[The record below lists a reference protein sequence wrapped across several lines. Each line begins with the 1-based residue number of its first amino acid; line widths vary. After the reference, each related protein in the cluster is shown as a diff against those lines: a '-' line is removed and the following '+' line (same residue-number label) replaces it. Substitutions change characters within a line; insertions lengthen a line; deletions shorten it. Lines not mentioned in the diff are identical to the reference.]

1 MNINEFEF
9 RVNTQ
14 QIIEN
19 QIPEFI
25 LNENVK
31 FLDFL
36 KQYYISQEYQS
47 GPVDISENLDQYL
60 KIDHLVPEV
69 VTGITSLS
77 YDVNSTS
84 GIVTVTSTKGFP
96 KKYGLLQ
103 IDDEII
109 TYTGITTNSFTGC
122 IRGFSGITNY
132 HQDLKSGELVFSES
146 DAASHTQNSK
156 IKNLSVLFLQEFYK
170 KIKYT
175 FTPGLENLD
184 FVPNLNSANFIK
196 EARTFYQTKGT
207 EESFRILFNVLFG
220 ETPKIIDLEQFLLK
234 PSSSTYIRRKVII
247 ADIISGNLL
256 NLVGQTIFKTTD
268 DKTTASVSE
277 VEVIRRKNKTYYKLL
292 LFIGYDDTFPSVTG
306 TFDITGSSR
315 VTSKVS
321 VGSSVITV
329 DSTIGFPEFGK
340 IYYKNQEINYEE
352 KSINQFFKC
361 SGIETEIPISSI
373 IRSNDTYYGY
383 ENGDTTKKVEFRITG
398 VLTSYKSIIENSSIE
413 VEEEIQVKN
422 VGVVIE
428 NPNINATRKEIL
440 ANSWIYNTSSR
451 YEIDD
456 DFETGSI
463 SQVTLRS
470 DIDKSS
476 LKIND
481 FVDIL
486 FRNTQ
491 QIVEENLRVIGIT
504 GNQIVLNRGFILQPG
519 NNYDI
524 RRKINFA
531 SSTSVPLEFNS
542 IMSDVLNVY
551 DENDEN
557 IYVASNSLP
566 SYSINKNILSYDA
579 NGVFNQNLDTELY
592 SIITFSE
599 KVSWITGDELY
610 YSPSNLPISG
620 LSEGI
625 YYVEVL
631 PDRYQ
636 IRLFSSRFSVST
648 QNYLSFGEFTSG
660 IHNFCLNSQKEKII
674 SPQKILRKFPLI
686 INDADESDLTIPGPV
701 GMLINGI
708 EIENYKSENKIYYGP
723 LESIQILNS
732 GENYD
737 VINPPRITASPG
749 NAKIQSVVSGSVQKI
764 FVNPQDF
771 DLNVVITAN
780 ITGGNGK
787 DAVLEPVVE
796 KRRRELEFDARL
808 LSSGGGIDAT
818 EETITFKFN
827 HYLSN
832 GEPIIYR
839 SNFNSPLGVGTF
851 KGSNTNT
858 GKTLKNETIYYVKR
872 ISDNT
877 IQLYESF
884 SNYNSG
890 IATVGF
896 TTIGTSGIHKFL
908 TEPKNTLTQIK
919 VLNSGINYTNRKLRI
934 SPVGISTI
942 DHTFTFNNH
951 GFKSGELIV
960 YDYETSGISG
970 LSTTN
975 QYYITKI
982 DNNTFKLS
990 NAGVGGTIFENY
1002 ERGKFVQFQNTGT
1015 GYQIFNYPPITLDVE
1030 YSSVGIGSTQIRGK
1044 IEATPIVRG
1053 KIIDAYLY
1061 DGGSDYGSSVLNQK
1075 NNPSIKI
1082 QTGSSAQIIPIIE
1095 NGKIIDASI
1104 LYGGN
1109 DFYSLPD
1116 ITIVGDGTGA
1126 VLKPVLTN
1134 NRISDIVVIY
1144 PGIGY
1149 SADSTTIIVE
1159 PVGKNAIIE
1168 PQIRSLSVKN
1178 NSLYGDIES
1187 YPDELLLSQDSTKKN
1202 ETNEILQSSFK
1213 NLKYGICG
1221 YFGVLQNIFNDN
1233 GINHSPIIG
1242 WAYDGNPIYG
1252 SYGFSN
1258 PSDPNS
1264 AIKRIIPGYTL
1275 NSTNIINRPPN
1286 FAEGFF
1292 IEDYTFT
1299 NSGDLDEYNGR
1310 YCVTPEFPKGVYAY
1324 FATTIS
1330 DLNGNVT
1337 GNFPYFIGNRYRSKF
1352 ITENRT
1358 LNQSF
1363 DFNQSNLIRNT
1374 FPYKVNE
1381 RYASNDFII
1390 ESNESVKQVAKVES
1404 VSSGSIDEIVIL
1416 DPGKN
1421 YKIKDTVEFDIE
1433 DTGGGE
1439 FIAEV
1444 SKIQGKD
1451 IVELKTNVI
1460 SYDNAQFIWNNG
1472 EQIKIKIE
1480 PKHDFQNSDYV
1491 NISGFSTN
1499 LSSINGS
1506 YSIQVNSYSSIL
1518 AEDIP
1523 SYSSTGIVTDIY
1535 LTQIPEV
1542 SIGSS
1547 IQIENENLT
1556 ILNIFRSE
1564 NVVRVSREN
1573 TGIAHSFGNTINFI
1587 SDTFTISKSVKHF
1600 ESKFNDLVYFNSK
1613 QSVGVGTTTG
1623 VEVPLNYIIGNE
1635 IKKISIPTQSIYLP
1649 NHPFKNNQE
1658 VTLVKPTSASAL
1670 LVSNTSNGSTFNLPT
1685 SGNSQKVYILN
1696 KSPDTIGIVTQIGLT
1711 TTSNGLFFSSNG
1723 TDDYR
1728 YYLKSNYQTLIGNVD
1743 KIQSTIIT
1751 DSDHELT
1758 DDDLIDLT
1766 VKPNISVGIGTSSSI
1781 SIRYDSQRNKIL
1793 VNPIIFNSSAINT
1806 TTNEFLLPKHNLRT
1820 GNKILYQSTIPATG
1834 LTTNFYYVYEVTSN
1848 KIKLC
1853 ETLKDSFTIPPITV
1867 GITSAPDAT
1876 HTISPIHSEIAVYK
1890 NNNLVFDLDDSSLSG
1905 YKFKI
1910 FYDPDFTKE
1919 FISTGNFDEFNV
1931 TQNGIIGITT
1941 GCTLT
1946 IESNGDISF
1955 PLYYSLEK
1963 NGKVISADSEVQNFA
1978 KITFLDSIYNGSYR
1992 ISGVGSTTFNISL
2005 SKDPENYNYFSQNCD
2020 VLKYTTTSNSSSGK
2034 IEKIKIVSPGS
2045 GFKKIPLFTKV
2056 KSEFGTGANILL
2068 KSKSV
2073 GKIDKI
2079 RILSEGYEYSS
2090 DRTLKP
2096 ESLISKFVSIKNSN
2110 EISNISILNGGKNYI
2125 SKPDLIV
2132 INPETGEQHDNGIIE
2147 ANMNGSS
2154 IQSVSIIEIPR
2165 GLPQET
2171 SKIASINN
2179 SNGIAIESVQSSSS
2193 GIVTCILVTPL
2204 NGFSQEPFGNGD
2216 KIYVE
2221 KIKKMGTTGDGL
2233 NSEDYQYQFF
2243 TVTNYVN
2250 GNTTDKR
2257 RLEYDLSS
2265 FTNDPG
2271 TPDPIQ
2277 DSGALIVNYKNYP
2290 QFSIEQKFSD
2300 FTIDEPIDVQIGNQ
2314 FIPENLVITKSNKNY
2329 IKIFGSYNLQLNQK
2343 IKGRQSSSIATID
2356 EIKSSFGHFNVDYSA
2371 IKDIGWS
2378 DNVGKL
2384 NEDIQVISDNDY
2396 YQNLSYT
2403 VKSNQEWEKIVSP
2416 VNNLVHPS
2424 GLKNF
2429 ADTQITKIV
2438 GVTSGPTL
2446 IDSDDLLTILYNI
2459 VEENRVDSIYNYDL
2473 VLDADVIDN
2482 ISKFLR
2488 FRKRKFSDYIECKT
2502 NRVLAIDDISSQF
2515 SSVDGINGK
2524 KSFELNHLGTPIFRK
2539 TFNPSDSS
2547 ILDLTTGEFTIP
2559 NHFFNTG
2566 EELIYNSIGA
2576 PLGIGSTLN
2585 ISGIVTTI
2593 LPNIVYAIRI
2603 DNNRFKIS
2611 TRKDYSLTNPAIG
2624 VTFTSVGTGNTH
2636 GLEMLHKN
2644 DKCII
2649 SINNIIQSPLSYSLL
2664 NYSVNNGGSVGISTS
2679 IFGINGISSISIG
2692 DVLKINTEYMK
2703 VINYGIGTSYSGPIS
2718 LGGTIP
2724 LVEVERGSVG
2734 SSATTHSNLST
2745 ISLYRGSFNI
2755 EKNEIHFTDAPIGIN
2770 TSSSNSISY
2779 FNGRVFLRLDY
2790 STNQVFDDI
2799 SSKFT
2804 GIGQTFTLSSSG
2816 INTIGIGTT
2825 GANGI
2830 VLINGIFQ
2838 TPTTENN
2845 LQNNYKIIENTSV
2858 GITSIVFSGI
2868 TTSNG
2873 SIFISESDV
2882 NQNNLPRGGLIVS
2895 LGSTPGMG
2903 YAPLVGASVTASISG
2918 GSIVSIGIGTSGNW
2932 GSGYRNPVSIA
2943 VTEKGHT
2950 GVAATIT
2957 ANVGAGGSLSFNII
2971 GGGTGY
2977 TNPTINISPPN
2988 YSNLSVTGVSRIG
3001 IGTTTKTG
3009 IGLLLNI
3016 SVGSVSTTGIGST
3029 LFQVTDYKITRNGY
3043 GFQRGD
3049 VLKVVGL
3056 VTDSKLSQ
3064 PISEFNLTVIDTFT
3078 DSFSSWQFGELYYI
3092 DDVKNYQNGIRK
3104 KFPLYYNSALL
3115 SFEKSSTFVD
3125 SQFIDLND
3133 LLIIFINGIL
3143 QKPREAYEF
3152 SGGSSFIFTEA
3163 PKPSDNIAIYFY
3175 GGSALDSVKVTGINE
3190 TIKVGDSVQVFSNN
3204 NFLNTTETQNPRT
3217 ITSIN
3222 SSDTLQTINYSSDGI
3237 DIETFKPVSWTKQK
3251 IDTIIDG
3258 DLISKSRDSIKTQ
3271 IYPTAKIIR
3280 TLNQS
3285 STELFVD
3292 DTTLFDY
3299 ENPETFDGL
3308 IVSGLN
3314 DPVSANINAVVSS
3327 AGTIS
3332 SLSIINAGNGY
3343 TGSSINVKISAPKSI
3358 GVGIGTTATA
3368 TVSIT
3373 NGSLSTPI
3381 TITNPGFGYTTSN
3394 LPQVITPLPNPIY
3407 ENISGI
3413 VNVQGFSGSI
3423 VGIQTTTGIGTDFAV
3438 RFTLVSDT
3446 SSFTGLS
3453 TGYPIYIFDTKVG
3466 NGVTS
3471 IIDSNSNVI
3480 GIGTTFLDNIYYI
3493 NAFNASTGIMTCN
3506 IHSGSNISNISVTG
3520 TGVTLG
3526 RFSWGR
3532 LSGFSRSSSP
3542 ISIGVSG
3549 FTVNSGLTTFPTIQ
3563 RRGYGLRK
3571 NGSIKN
3577 TL

>member
-1 MNINEFEF
+1 MDTNEFEF
-9 RVNTQ
+9 RVKIQ

-31 FLDFL
+31 FTDFL

-60 KIDHLVPEV
+60 KIDNLVPEV
-69 VTGITSLS
+69 VNGMTSLS
-77 YDVNSTS
+77 YDVNSVS

-96 KKYGLLQ
+96 QKYGLLQ

-132 HQDLKSGELVFSES
+132 HQDLKTEELVFSES
-146 DAASHTQNSK
+146 DASSHTQNSNV
-156 IKNLSVLFLQEFYK
+156 KNLSVLFLQEFYK

-256 NLVGQTIFKTTD
+256 NLVGQTIFKNTD

-292 LFIGYDDTFPSVTG
+292 LFIGYDDTFPTITG
-306 TFDITGSSR
+306 DFDITGSSR
-315 VTSKVS
+315 VISTVS
-321 VGSSVITV
+321 VGSSVISV

-340 IYYKNQEINYEE
+340 IYNKDQEISYEE

-361 SGIETEIPISSI
+361 SGIETEIPITSI

-398 VLTSYKSIIENSSIE
+398 VLSSYKSITENSSIE
-413 VEEEIQVKN
+413 VGEDIQVKN
-422 VGVVIE
+422 VGIVIA
-428 NPNINATRKEIL
+428 NPNINASRKEIF

-470 DIDKSS
+470 NIDKSS
-476 LKIND
+476 LKKND

-486 FRNTQ
+486 FRDTQ
-491 QIVEENLRVIGIT
+491 QIVEENLRVINIT
-504 GNQIVLNRGFILQPG
+504 ENQIVLNRGFILQPG

-524 RRKINFA
+524 RRRINFA
-531 SSTSVPLEFNS
+531 SSALVPLEFNS

-551 DENDEN
+551 DEDNEN
-557 IYVASNSLP
+557 MYVASNSLP
-566 SYSINKNILSYDA
+566 SYSINKSILSYNA
-579 NGVFNQNLDTELY
+579 NGVSNQNLDTELY

-599 KVSWITGDELY
+599 RVSWITGDELY
-610 YSPSNLPISG
+610 YTPSNLPIPE

-631 PDRYQ
+631 PDHYQ
-636 IRLFSSRFSVST
+636 IRLYSSRFSVST
-648 QNYLSFGEFTSG
+648 QNYLSFGALTPG

-674 SPQKILRKFPLI
+674 SPQKILRKFPLT
-686 INDADESDLTIPGPV
+686 INDASESDLTIPGPV

-708 EIENYKSENKIYYGP
+708 EIESYKSENKIYYGP

-737 VINPPRITASPG
+737 VINPPRITANPG
-749 NAKIQSVVSGSVQKI
+749 NAKIQSVIRGSVQKI

-780 ITGGNGK
+780 ITGGSGK
-787 DAVLEPVVE
+787 DVLLEPVVE
-796 KRRRELEFDARL
+796 KRRREIEFDARL
-808 LSSGGGIDAT
+808 LSSGGGIDVT

-827 HYLSN
+827 HYLSD

-839 SNFNSPLGVGTF
+839 SNFNSSLGIGTF
-851 KGSNTNT
+851 KGSNANT
-858 GKTLKNETIYYVKR
+858 GKTLKNETVYYVKR

-890 IATVGF
+890 ISTVGF
-896 TTIGTSGIHKFL
+896 TTIGNSGIHKFV

-919 VLNSGINYTNRKLRI
+919 VLNGGYNFTNRKLRV
-934 SPVGISTI
+934 SPTGISTI
-942 DHTFTFNNH
+942 NHTLTFKNH
-951 GFKSGELIV
+951 GFKTGDLVV
-960 YDYETSGISG
+960 YEYETSGISG
-970 LSTTN
+970 LSTAN
-975 QYYITKI
+975 QYYVTEI
-982 DNNTFKLS
+982 DDNSFRLS

-1002 ERGKFVQFQNTGT
+1002 ERSKFVQFQSTGT

-1030 YSSVGIGSTQIRGK
+1030 YSSVGVGSTQIRGK

-1053 KIIDAYLY
+1053 EIIDVYVY

-1095 NGKIIDASI
+1095 NGRIIDASI

-1116 ITIVGDGTGA
+1116 ITIIGDGVGA

-1144 PGIGY
+1144 SGIGY
-1149 SADSTTIIVE
+1149 SAESTTILVE
-1159 PVGKNAIIE
+1159 PVGKNAILE
-1168 PQIRSLSVKN
+1168 PKIRSLSVKS
-1178 NSLYGDIES
+1178 NSLYGDIENYS
-1187 YPDELLLSQDSTKKN
+1187 DELLLSQSSTKKN
-1202 ETNEILQSSFK
+1202 ETNEILQSSIK
-1213 NLKYGICG
+1213 NLKYSVCG
-1221 YFGVLQNIFNDN
+1221 YFGQLQNEFNDN

-1264 AIKRIIPGYTL
+1264 SIKRIIPGYTL
-1275 NSTNIINRPPN
+1275 NSSNIVNRPSN

-1292 IEDYTFT
+1292 IEDYVFT

-1310 YCVTPEFPKGVYAY
+1310 YCITPEFPKGIYAY
-1324 FATTIS
+1324 FATTIP
-1330 DLNGNVT
+1330 DPNGNIT

-1352 ITENRT
+1352 IVENRT

-1390 ESNESVKQVAKVES
+1390 ESNESVKQVATVES

-1416 DPGKN
+1416 DSGKN
-1421 YKIKDTVEFDIE
+1421 YKIKDSVEFDAE

-1451 IVELKTNVI
+1451 IIELTTNFI
-1460 SYDNAQFIWNNG
+1460 SYDNAQFVWSDG
-1472 EQIKIKIE
+1472 EKIKVKIE
-1480 PKHDFQNSDYV
+1480 PKHGFQNLDYV

-1506 YSIQVNSYSSIL
+1506 YSIQVNSYSSTL
-1518 AEDIP
+1518 AEEIP
-1523 SYSSTGIVTDIY
+1523 SYSTTGIVTDIY

-1547 IQIENENLT
+1547 IQIENENFT

-1573 TGIAHSFGNTINFI
+1573 TGIAHSFGNPINFI
-1587 SDTFTISKSVKHF
+1587 SDIFTISKSVKYF
-1600 ESKFNDLVYFNSK
+1600 ESQFNDLVYFNSK
-1613 QSVGVGTTTG
+1613 QSVGVGSTVG
-1623 VEVPLNYIIGNE
+1623 VEVPLTYVIGNLS
-1635 IKKISIPTQSIYLP
+1635 KKISIPTQSIYLP

-1658 VTLVKPTSASAL
+1658 VTLVKPVSTSAF
-1670 LVSNTSNGSTFNLPT
+1670 LVSNTSGGPSFNLPI

-1711 TTSNGLFFSSNG
+1711 TTSNGLFFNSNG

-1728 YYLKSNYQTLIGNVD
+1728 YYFQSNYQTLIGNVD
-1743 KIQSTIIT
+1743 KIQSTIVT
-1751 DSDHELT
+1751 NSNHELT
-1758 DDDLIDLT
+1758 DDDLINLT

-1793 VNPIIFNSSAINT
+1793 VNPIIFSSTSINVAT
-1806 TTNEFLLPKHNLRT
+1806 DEFLLPKHNLKT
-1820 GNKILYQSTIPATG
+1820 GNKILYQSTSPATG
-1834 LTTNFYYVYEVTSN
+1834 LSTNFYYVYEVTSN

-1867 GITSAPDAT
+1867 GITSAPSAT
-1876 HTISPIHSEIAVYK
+1876 HTISPIHSEIQTYK
-1890 NNNLVFDLDDSSLSG
+1890 NNNLVFDLDDSSLIG

-1910 FYDPDFTKE
+1910 FYDSDFTKE
-1919 FISTGNFDEFNV
+1919 FISTGISNDFNV
-1931 TQNGIIGITT
+1931 TQNGIIGVTT

-1946 IESNGDISF
+1946 IESNDDISF

-1963 NGKVISADSEVQNFA
+1963 NGVVISADSEVQNFA
-1978 KITFLDSIYNGSYR
+1978 KITFLDSIYSGSYR

-2005 SKDPENYNYFSQNCD
+2005 SKDPENYHYSNENCD
-2020 VLKYTTTSNSSSGK
+2020 VLKYTTTSTSSSGG

-2056 KSEFGTGANILL
+2056 ESEFGTGANILL

-2073 GKIDKI
+2073 GKIDQI
-2079 RILSEGYEYSS
+2079 RVLSEGYEYSA

-2110 EISNISILNGGKNYI
+2110 EISDISVSNGGKNYI
-2125 SKPDLIV
+2125 SKPDLIIV
-2132 INPETGEQHDNGIIE
+2132 NSETGEQHDNGFIE

-2165 GLPQET
+2165 GLPQEP
-2171 SKIASINN
+2171 SRVVSINN

-2204 NGFSQEPFGNGD
+2204 NGFSPEPFGNGD

-2221 KIKKMGTTGDGL
+2221 NIKQLGTTGDGL
-2233 NSEDYQYQFF
+2233 NSEDHQYEFF

-2257 RLEYDLSS
+2257 RLEYNLSS
-2265 FTNDPG
+2265 FTNNLG
-2271 TPDPIQ
+2271 APDPVQ
-2277 DSGALIVNYKNYP
+2277 DLGALIVNYKNYP
-2290 QFSIEQKFSD
+2290 QFLIEQKFSD
-2300 FTIDEPIDVQIGNQ
+2300 FTINEPIDVQIGNQ
-2314 FIPENLVITKSNKNY
+2314 FIPQDLVVTKSNRNY
-2329 IKIFGSYNLQLNQK
+2329 VKIFGSYDLQLNQK
-2343 IKGRQSSSIATID
+2343 IKGRQSSTIATID

-2416 VNNLVHPS
+2416 VNNLVHTS

-2429 ADTQITKIV
+2429 ADTQIIKAV

-2446 IDSDDLLTILYNI
+2446 IDSDDLLTVLYNI
-2459 VEENRVDSIYNYDL
+2459 VEENRVDSIHNYDL
-2473 VLDADVIDN
+2473 VLDTDVMDN
-2482 ISKFLR
+2482 VSKFLK
-2488 FRKRKFSDYIECKT
+2488 FRKRKFSDYIECRT

-2515 SSVDGINGK
+2515 SSIDGVNGK
-2524 KSFELNHLGTPIFRK
+2524 KSFELNYLGTPIFRK

-2547 ILDLTTGEFTIP
+2547 VLNLSTGEFIIP

-2566 EELIYNSIGA
+2566 EELIYSSIGA
-2576 PLGIGSTLN
+2576 SVGIGSTLN
-2585 ISGIVTTI
+2585 SSGIVTSI
-2593 LPNIVYAIRI
+2593 LPNTVYAIRI

-2611 TRKDYSLTNPAIG
+2611 TRKDYSLANPAIG
-2624 VTFTSVGTGNTH
+2624 VTFTSVGSGNTH

-2649 SINNIIQSPLSYSLL
+2649 SINNVIQSPLSYSLL
-2664 NYSVNNGGSVGISTS
+2664 NYNVNNGGTVGIATS
-2679 IFGINGISSISIG
+2679 IFGISGISSISIG

-2703 VINYGIGTSYSGPIS
+2703 VINYGVGASYSGPIS

-2724 LVEVERGSVG
+2724 LVQVERGFVG
-2734 SSATTHSNLST
+2734 TSATTHSNLSA

-2755 EKNEIHFTDAPIGIN
+2755 AKNEIYFTDAPMGIN
-2770 TSSSNSISY
+2770 TSPNSFTSS

-2799 SSKFT
+2799 SPKFT
-2804 GIGQTFTLSSSG
+2804 GIGQTFTLTSSG

-2858 GITSIVFSGI
+2858 GITSIVFSGV

-2873 SIFISESDV
+2873 SILISESDI

-2903 YAPLVGASVTASISG
+2903 YAPLVGASVTATISG
-2918 GSIVSIGIGTSGNW
+2918 GSITLIGIGTSGNW

-2950 GVAATIT
+2950 GTAATIT
-2957 ANVGAGGSLSFNII
+2957 ANVGAGGSLSFNIV

-2977 TNPTINISPPN
+2977 INPTINISPPN
-2988 YSNLSVTGVSRIG
+2988 YSNLPVVGVSRIG

-3009 IGLLLNI
+3009 TGLLLNI
-3016 SVGSVSTTGIGST
+3016 SVGSISTTGIGST
-3029 LFQVTDYKITRNGY
+3029 LFQVTDYKITRSGY

-3092 DDVKNYQNGIRK
+3092 DDVKKYQNGVRK
-3104 KFPLYYNSALL
+3104 KFPLYYNSTLL
-3115 SFEKSSTFVD
+3115 SFEKSSTVVD

-3152 SGGSSFIFTEA
+3152 NGGSSFIFTEA
-3163 PKPSDNIAIYFY
+3163 PKSVDNISIYFY
-3175 GGSALDSVKVTGINE
+3175 RGSTLDSVKVTGINE

-3204 NFLNTTETQNPRT
+3204 NFLDITETQNSRT
-3217 ITSIN
+3217 ITAIN
-3222 SSDTLQTINYSSDGI
+3222 SSDTLQTINYSSEGI
-3237 DIETFKPVSWTKQK
+3237 DIDTFKPLSWTKQK
-3251 IDTIIDG
+3251 TDSIIDG
-3258 DLISKSRDSIKTQ
+3258 DTISKSRDSIKSQ
-3271 IYPTAKIIR
+3271 IFPTSRIIR
-3280 TLNQS
+3280 NLNS
-3285 STELFVD
+3285 SDTELFVD
-3292 DTTLFDY
+3292 DVSLFDY

-3308 IVSGLN
+3308 IVSGLV
-3314 DPVSANINAVVSS
+3314 DPISAKINAVVSS
-3327 AGTIS
+3327 GGTIS
-3332 SLSIINAGNGY
+3332 SLSIISAGSGY
-3343 TGSSINVKISAPKSI
+3343 TGSSINVKISAPRVI

-3368 TVSIT
+3368 TISVI

-3381 TITNPGFGYTTSN
+3381 TITNPGFGYTTLN
-3394 LPQVITPLPNPIY
+3394 PPQVIVPLPNPIY
-3407 ENISGI
+3407 ENIRGI
-3413 VNVQGFSGSI
+3413 ANVQGFSGSV
-3423 VGIQTTTGIGTDFAV
+3423 VGIQTVTGIGTNLAI

-3453 TGYPIYIFDTKVG
+3453 VGYPIYIFDTKVG

-3471 IIDSNSNVI
+3471 IINTNSNSI

-3506 IHSGSNISNISVTG
+3506 IHSGSNISNVPVVG

-3532 LSGFSRSSSP
+3532 LSGFNRSSSP

-3563 RRGYGLRK
+3563 RRGYGLRQ